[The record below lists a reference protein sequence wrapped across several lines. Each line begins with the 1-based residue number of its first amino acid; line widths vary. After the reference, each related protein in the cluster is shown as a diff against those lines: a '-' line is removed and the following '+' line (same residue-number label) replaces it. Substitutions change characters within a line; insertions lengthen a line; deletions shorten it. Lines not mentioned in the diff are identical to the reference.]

1 MPNHKQAEKRV
12 RQKVKR
18 HLRNRVA
25 LGNMRTAL
33 AAARNAVDSGADNAS
48 ALVRR
53 ATSLIDRAVRKGTV
67 KRQTASRYI
76 SRLARRKQ
84 VVTS

>member
-1 MPNHKQAEKRV
+1 MPNHKSAEKRV

-18 HLRNRVA
+18 HLKNRVA
-25 LGNMRTAL
+25 LGGMRTAL
-33 AAARNAVDSGADNAS
+33 AAARKAVDAGAENAPE
-48 ALVRR
+48 LVRK
-53 ATSLIDRAVRKGTV
+53 ATSLIDRAVRKGAV

-84 VVTS
+84 AAS